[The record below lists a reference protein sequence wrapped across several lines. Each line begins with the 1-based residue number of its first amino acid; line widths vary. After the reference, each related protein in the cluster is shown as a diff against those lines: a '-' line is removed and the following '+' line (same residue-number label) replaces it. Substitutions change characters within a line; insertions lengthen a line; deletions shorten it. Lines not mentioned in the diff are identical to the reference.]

1 MTDLTLEDIRT
12 VLQTE
17 LAPIRTKLNGLPLIH
32 RSIGEIRQE
41 LRMVRAA
48 INDIAKTNITSGEVE
63 ALHDDVNRLQ
73 DRQNELEARLLTL
86 EETTK

>member
-1 MTDLTLEDIRT
+1 MTDLTLEAISTMLDEKL
-12 VLQTE
+12 V
-17 LAPIRTKLNGLPLIH
+17 PIRTKLNGLPLIH

-48 INDIAKTNITSGEVE
+48 INDMTKTNITSGKIE
-63 ALHDDVNRLQ
+63 ALHADVNRLQ
-73 DRQNELEARLLTL
+73 DRQNELETRLITL